1 MTRLLLMH
9 PHTHAGRLYAPGERI
24 EVDDRT
30 AQWLLDQGVARRD
43 VDRDAEID
51 ADTTTNTRPKILPK
65 LALPKIPLTKEPQA

>member
-24 EVDDRT
+24 EVDART

-43 VDRDAEID
+43 VDRHID
-51 ADTTTNTRPKILPK
+51 FAGDTTADTTSATRPKP
-65 LALPKIPLTKEPQA
+65 LPKIPLTKEPQA

>member
-24 EVDDRT
+24 EVDTRT

-43 VDRDAEID
+43 VDRDAEIA
-51 ADTTTNTRPKILPK
+51 ADTTTATRPKPLPK
-65 LALPKIPLTKEPQA
+65 TPLTKEPEA